1 MKGCVF
7 EIREFCVHDGPGVR
21 TTVFFKGCPLR
32 CLWCQN
38 PEGLAFEPEL
48 LINDR
53 PCLGCGN
60 CRRAYSSPEQC
71 AAACPA
77 GRRRIVGIRMETA
90 ELAARLLRDREF
102 FADSG
107 GGVTFSGGE
116 PLAQP
121 EFLFEL
127 CGELSGIHK
136 AIETSGFAPLEVYAE
151 MLRHVDL
158 VFQDLKHSNPERHR
172 ELTGQDNI
180 CIINN
185 LELLKQSGKPFIARI
200 PLIPGVNADA
210 ANLRGCAALLA
221 GAPNLLEVQL
231 LPCNPAA
238 PAKYRSAGR
247 TFPLELTEEPVP
259 LEELR
264 ALFPAAENA
273 RCI

>member
-48 LINDR
+48 LVNDR
-53 PCLGCGN
+53 PCIGCG
-60 CRRAYSSPEQC
+60 RC
-71 AAACPA
+71 AAVCPT
-77 GRRRIVGIRMETA
+77 GRRRIVGEWMA
-90 ELAARLLRDREF
+90 AADVAARLLRDREF

-127 CGELSGIHK
+127 CGRLSGIHK
-136 AIETSGFAPLEVYAE
+136 AIETSGFAPSEVYAE
-151 MLRHVDL
+151 MLRNVDL
-158 VFQDLKHSNPERHR
+158 VFQDLKHSDPERHR
-172 ELTGQDNI
+172 ELTGQDNLPI
-180 CIINN
+180 LNN
-185 LELLKQSGKPFIARI
+185 LKLLKQSGKPFIARL
-200 PLIPGVNADA
+200 PLIPGANADA
-210 ANLRGCAALLA
+210 ENLRNCAALLA

-231 LPCNPAA
+231 LPYNPAA

-247 TFPLELTEEPVP
+247 NFPLELPDNPVP
-259 LEELR
+259 YDEFR
-264 ALFPAAENA
+264 DLFVAGGLPCAVL
-273 RCI
+273 